1 MVNMFMTSYYIFM
14 LLAYLLAIIVVFC
27 RREIID
33 AIKLRI
39 MTFLGHDF
47 CIVRIYKN
55 DKRIKKYVI
64 KPAKDSKEFEIEG
77 GIYMLIP
84 ERAYFE
90 GSIPTYSY
98 IEGSYMPID
107 PNDIKTSVE
116 VDPSLVNKVVMRAKA
131 TGKLAEWLKQNRM
144 MMVFLIVI
152 GVMVLACAYFSYKNF
167 QFIQPVVDQTI
178 EQLFI
183 KYCSGTAIVG

>member
-77 GIYMLIP
+77 GIY
-84 ERAYFE
+84 
-90 GSIPTYSY
+90 
-98 IEGSYMPID
+98 D
-107 PNDIKTSVE
+107 
-116 VDPSLVNKVVMRAKA
+116 
-131 TGKLAEWLKQNRM
+131 
-144 MMVFLIVI
+144 
-152 GVMVLACAYFSYKNF
+152 C
-167 QFIQPVVDQTI
+167 
-178 EQLFI
+178 
-183 KYCSGTAIVG
+183 